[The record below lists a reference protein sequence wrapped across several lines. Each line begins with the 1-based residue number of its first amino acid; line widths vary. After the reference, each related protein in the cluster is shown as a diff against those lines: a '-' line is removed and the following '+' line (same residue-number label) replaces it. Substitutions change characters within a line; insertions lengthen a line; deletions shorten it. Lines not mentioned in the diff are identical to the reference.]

1 MIFYTVTV
9 VMYISILENG
19 GMFYDEKNDF
29 LLTMTRVLMFAVGD
43 SPLLA
48 RDVGDS
54 SNLETVNNET
64 ISALS
69 NIQKMSAT

>member
-1 MIFYTVTV
+1 
-9 VMYISILENG
+9 MYISIFENRG

-29 LLTMTRVLMFAVGD
+29 LLTMTRVLMIAVGD

-48 RDVGDS
+48 RNVGDS

-69 NIQKMSAT
+69 NSQKMPAT

>member
-9 VMYISILENG
+9 VMYISILENRG

-29 LLTMTRVLMFAVGD
+29 LLTVTRALMFAVGD

-48 RDVGDS
+48 RDV
-54 SNLETVNNET
+54 
-64 ISALS
+64 
-69 NIQKMSAT
+69 

>member
-1 MIFYTVTV
+1 
-9 VMYISILENG
+9 
-19 GMFYDEKNDF
+19 MFYDEKNDF
-29 LLTMTRVLMFAVGD
+29 LLTMTRVLMFAVGG

-48 RDVGDS
+48 RNVGDS

-69 NIQKMSAT
+69 NSQKMPAT

>member
-1 MIFYTVTV
+1 
-9 VMYISILENG
+9 MYISILENG

-29 LLTMTRVLMFAVGD
+29 LLTMTRVWMFAVGD

-48 RDVGDS
+48 RNVGDS
-54 SNLETVNNET
+54 SNLETMNNET

>member
-9 VMYISILENG
+9 VMYISILENRG

-29 LLTMTRVLMFAVGD
+29 FLTMTRVLMFAVGD

-48 RDVGDS
+48 RDVWDP

-69 NIQKMSAT
+69 NI

>member
-48 RDVGDS
+48 RNVGDS

>member
-1 MIFYTVTV
+1 
-9 VMYISILENG
+9 
-19 GMFYDEKNDF
+19 MFYDEKNDF
-29 LLTMTRVLMFAVGD
+29 FLTMTRVLMFAVGD

-48 RDVGDS
+48 RDVEDS

-69 NIQKMSAT
+69 NIQKMPAT

>member
-19 GMFYDEKNDF
+19 GVFYDEKNDF

-48 RDVGDS
+48 RNVGDS